1 MLQRGLNEQRL
12 VLSEGKRELI
22 EIDLDQI
29 SPLASSQTDLSK
41 RLPPP
46 WSVFS
51 FFLCDP

>member
-29 SPLASSQTDLSK
+29 SPFASSQTDLSK
-41 RLPPP
+41 RLPPA